1 MVFISKKLADEFGKD
16 YVKILYRELRRAD
29 KVATGALINS
39 IDFRLRQDAKDIM
52 VIIESND
59 YLKFVDEGRKPGKYP
74 PVRAIRDWV
83 KIKGISEDAVWPIMK
98 SIYKFGIKP
107 LNIIQRVTQ
116 EFETSPTLTAKYE
129 DEIVDEIISQLN
141 IDFKGLNEKYK

>member
-1 MVFISKKLADEFGKD
+1 MAFISKKLADEFGKD